1 MRELRDREARVA
13 KGVEKKTKGPRNST
27 VNFEGRAIHF
37 PINPRPWKAK
47 GEWGGGA
54 RGGQVAASET
64 RRLSMSSPSASGSS
78 GRVERAASED
88 GAEAAARGEGGEAA
102 RAGKGGDEAAR
113 APGEGESEAG
123 RAKGGGKRRRRSA
136 SPVAGDVAPAS

>member
-1 MRELRDREARVA
+1 MKRELRDREARVA
-13 KGVEKKTKGPRNST
+13 KGVEKKAKGPRNST
-27 VNFEGRAIHF
+27 VKFEGRAIHF

-47 GEWGGGA
+47 GEWRGGA
-54 RGGQVAASET
+54 RGGRVAASET
-64 RRLSMSSPSASGSS
+64 RRLSMSSPSAGGSS

-102 RAGKGGDEAAR
+102 RAGEGGDEAAR
-113 APGEGESEAG
+113 AGEGESEAG
-123 RAKGGGKRRRRSA
+123 RAKGGGKRRRQSA